1 MMIKKRERRVVT
13 RRTGQHRP
21 ERGKGWKRGEGERRS
36 EGAAG
41 CNPPNRTTET

>member
-36 EGAAG
+36 EGAGG